1 MKVKVFGLF
10 VMVAG
15 MVLLQGCTGGEN
27 VRGDEVPVDERS
39 LGADERDGSTVV
51 DNGALTRPADK
62 ADEFSGRPIAELLND
77 PSTPLSV
84 RTFYFEFNSA
94 ELSASDRDALAT
106 HARFMN
112 QVRDVTVVLEG
123 HADERGSRE
132 FNLALSER
140 RAKVIERVLSL
151 QGVSQE
157 QIQVISFGEERPQAL
172 DHDEESWRLNRRVQL
187 LYSGY

>member
-1 MKVKVFGLF
+1 MKVNVFGLF

-15 MVLLQGCTGGEN
+15 TVLLQGCSGDEN
-27 VRGDEVPVDERS
+27 VRGGEVPVDERS
-39 LGADERDGSTVV
+39 LGVDERGNAQGM
-51 DNGALTRPADK
+51 DNGALTHRADT
-62 ADEFSGRPIAELLND
+62 ADEFGGRPVAELLND
-77 PSTPLSV
+77 PGTPLSV

-94 ELSASDRDALAT
+94 ELSPSDRDALAT

-112 QVRDVTVVLEG
+112 AVRDVSVVLEG

-132 FNLALSER
+132 FNLALGER
-140 RAKVIERVLSL
+140 RAKVIERVLTL
-151 QGVSQE
+151 QGVTRE

-187 LYSGY
+187 LYSG